1 MQIPLRKIHEPPKP
15 FRLKENG
22 VECFGTF
29 RRSGK
34 HKVLIEGV
42 LKGETDF
49 VCDRCGCTFSAPVE
63 ESFALEVVDRP
74 VKVEESLDMI
84 ECLDGIVDFD
94 SVCKSEMASIESE
107 YHLCPKC
114 EGEEDFEIEI

>member
-1 MQIPLRKIHEPPKP
+1 MQIPLRKIHETPKQ
-15 FRLKENG
+15 FHLKKDS
-22 VECFGTF
+22 VEFFGSF
-29 RRSGK
+29 RRSGR
-34 HKVLIEGV
+34 HEVLIEGEI
-42 LKGETDF
+42 KGEADF
-49 VCDRCGCTFSAPVE
+49 LCDRCGSSFSAPVD

-84 ECLDGIVDFD
+84 ECLDGIIDFD
-94 SVCKSEMASIESE
+94 SVCRSEIASIESE